1 MVKLVGLTGGI
12 GVGKSTVAAMFRAE
26 GIPVIDADALARQV
40 VEPGLPAHGEI
51 ARAWPAV
58 IGPDR
63 RIDRKALAALVFAD
77 PASRARLEAI
87 THPRIRGR
95 IAEETRALAAAGHRL
110 AILEAALLVETGI
123 HRELDGL
130 IVVVASPET
139 QVRRV
144 MARDGC
150 THDAALARL
159 RAQQP
164 AAEKVRVAD
173 HVVENEGPPSDTR
186 ERVRAV
192 LNALTAAGER

>member
-12 GVGKSTVAAMFRAE
+12 GVGKSTVAEMFRAE
-26 GIPVIDADALARQV
+26 GIPVVDADALAREV

-63 RIDRKALAALVFAD
+63 RINRKALAALVFAD
-77 PASRARLEAI
+77 PTRKARLEAI
-87 THPRIRGR
+87 THPRIRAR
-95 IAEETRALAAAGHRL
+95 IAEEKRALTAAGHRL

-123 HRELDGL
+123 YRELDGL
-130 IVVVASPET
+130 IVVVASPEA

-144 MARDGC
+144 VARDGC
-150 THDAALARL
+150 TRDAVLVRL

-164 AAEKVRVAD
+164 TEDKVRVAD
-173 HVVENEGPPSDTR
+173 HVVENEGRLSDTH

-192 LNALTAAGER
+192 LNVLTADPAH